1 MIYDKNKI
9 NEIIIQSKLN
19 KINDDTFD
27 WFYLSDNPNS
37 FQTLFTSGIPITFLK
52 MFFNW
57 NDIIKYYYD

>member
-52 MFFNW
+52 MFFN
-57 NDIIKYYYD
+57 